1 MGRIGD
7 AVCAVLLMVG
17 APLLGIA
24 LGWLW
29 AVL

>member
-7 AVCAVLLMVG
+7 AVCALLLMVVW
-17 APLLGIA
+17 PLLLIA
-24 LGWLW
+24 LGW